1 MKEKQRI
8 LVVDDDENIAELI
21 GLYLNK
27 ECFET
32 KLVYDGEQALKAVKD
47 FAPNLV
53 LLDIML
59 PELTATKYFER
70 FAAAVPFLS
79 LCCLPKEKHL
89 TAFWDWNLG
98 QMITL

>member
-53 LLDIML
+53 LLDIM
-59 PELTATKYFER
+59 
-70 FAAAVPFLS
+70 
-79 LCCLPKEKHL
+79 PKEKHL

-98 QMITL
+98 QMTTL